1 MAWPSKKPTIYHPRG
16 EHANH
21 YTSDAVAN
29 IYYATKVLKKKEEKK
44 YKKFT
49 LKVSDYC
56 FIFQPCHGECNFFS
70 WDYDD
75 DVRFVID
82 QQTEL
87 QVSMSF
93 HANILF

>member
-1 MAWPSKKPTIYHPRG
+1 MLSGETTNSNFIVSGLGSKKSTIYHTRG

-29 IYYATKVLKKKEEKK
+29 IHCATKVFKKKEEKK
-44 YKKFT
+44 YKKCI

-70 WDYDD
+70 
-75 DVRFVID
+75 
-82 QQTEL
+82 
-87 QVSMSF
+87 
-93 HANILF
+93 

>member
-1 MAWPSKKPTIYHPRG
+1 MLSEETTNTNFIVFGFSSKKPTIYHTRG

-44 YKKFT
+44 CKKCT

-56 FIFQPCHGECNFFS
+56 FIFQPYHGECNVFS
-70 WDYDD
+70 
-75 DVRFVID
+75 
-82 QQTEL
+82 
-87 QVSMSF
+87 
-93 HANILF
+93 